1 MRRDNM
7 KIITSLLA
15 VSVIILGVFLYTSK
29 QNELALENDLRAQ
42 YTNRMT
48 EASEKLNEL
57 QESVQS
63 ATVYKDPAA
72 QAEPLEEIWR
82 LSSEIKSDISSLPLQ
97 QDFSNE
103 WMNYLGR
110 LGDYA
115 KLKSQGKVPE
125 EKWLTVTTNVAK
137 NLDEFSYE
145 WQNASTEL
153 LAKQQSF
160 SKWQKEIKA
169 AQPSE
174 QWSKMSKTV
183 KGYSESDFP
192 LTASESDDQKKKDL
206 KAMKDKP
213 VTEKQVVK
221 QMKETFPLLKNA
233 KIVVSSSKPGASY
246 PFYHIS
252 FNEGIRTGYMDYTQ
266 KGGHLL
272 SMLIERPI
280 GKERIPQEQMKEK
293 AKEAVKAYGF
303 EDVELVESRENHL
316 VWHVVFVRLD
326 PVNKARVYADAIQL
340 KLAKDDGEILGVNTM
355 EYIQKEKLSEQKL
368 VPVNWKEY
376 FTDQVTIQSE
386 VLAYTENNELQQRL
400 CYEVMVLKETKD
412 DSHTFRILVDT
423 ETHEVL
429 NSEMMY

>member
-1 MRRDNM
+1 M

-15 VSVIILGVFLYTSK
+15 VTVIIMGVFLYTSN
-29 QNELALENDLRAQ
+29 QYERALENDLRAQ

-57 QESVQS
+57 QEAVQN
-63 ATVYKDPAA
+63 ATVFNDATA
-72 QAEPLEEIWR
+72 QAEPLEDIWR
-82 LSSEIKSDISSLPLQ
+82 LSSEIKNDISSLPLQ
-97 QDFSNE
+97 RDFSAE

-145 WQNASTEL
+145 WQNASTDL

-160 SKWQKEIKA
+160 SEWQKEIKT
-169 AQPSE
+169 AQPSKE
-174 QWSKMSKTV
+174 WSKMSTTV

-206 KAMKDKP
+206 ETIKDKQ
-213 VTEKQVVK
+213 VTKQQVVK
-221 QMKETFPLLKNA
+221 QMKDMFPILKNA
-233 KIVVSSSKPGASY
+233 KVVVSSSKSGASY

-252 FNEGIRTGYMDYTQ
+252 FNEGIRTGYTDYTK

-280 GKERIPQEQMKEK
+280 GKDRIPQEQMKEK
-293 AKEAVKAYGF
+293 AIKAVKTYGF

-316 VWHVVFVRLD
+316 VWHVVFVRIN
-326 PVNKARVYADAIQL
+326 PENKARIYADAIQL
-340 KLAKDDGEILGVNTM
+340 KLAKDDGEILGINTM
-355 EYIQKEKLSEQKL
+355 EYIQKETLPEQKV

-376 FTDQVTIQSE
+376 FTNQVSVQSE

-400 CYEVMVLKETKD
+400 CYEVLVLKETKD